1 MNSADPRSS
10 GFTERIASRLRW
22 RWGVKGLRAGQGRGA
37 RGAGSGEFDGHVRWC
52 PGDELGRLDLKVWLR
67 WGQRWTRTFR
77 DDTNEP
83 LTVILDGGASMGF
96 GARGAAISRLREL
109 LRAIARCRRDPYR
122 EWVLDGNSARPTAP
136 DENPADATRGELGEA
151 LLRIPRSDAGP
162 GRVVMISDRI
172 VIDDADSSLCG
183 LLHLGQ
189 MTWISPWL
197 PEEIAPSRWG
207 TIRLEA
213 AGEPT
218 WSGTVDRRACDSYRQ
233 LFQQYQKKL
242 QLWLQRRGGCHVHID
257 AMKDGE
263 ALIRPL
269 LHDAGPLEMKAG

>member
-1 MNSADPRSS
+1 MSRTDTHSS

-22 RWGVKGLRAGQGRGA
+22 RRGVSGLRAGQGRGA

-83 LTVILDGGASMGF
+83 MTVILDGGASMGF
-96 GARGAAISRLREL
+96 GARGSAISRLREL

-122 EWVLDGNSARPTAP
+122 EWLLDGDGARPMVP
-136 DENPADATRGELGEA
+136 DENPADATRGELGAA
-151 LLRIPRSDAGP
+151 LRRIQRSDAGP

-213 AGEPT
+213 TGEPT
-218 WSGTVDRRACDSYRQ
+218 WSGTVDRRACDSYQR
-233 LFQQYQKKL
+233 LFQQYQRKL
-242 QLWLQRRGGCHVHID
+242 QLWLERRGGCHVQID
-257 AMKDGE
+257 ALKDGE
-263 ALIRPL
+263 ALLRPL
-269 LHDAGPLEMKAG
+269 LLRTGPLEVMAG